1 MGLGIEFNAAFF
13 SGLISIILIDLVL
26 SGDNSIVIAM
36 AVRSLPERKR
46 RMGIF
51 LGAGMA
57 AVLRV
62 IFTMLATQLMGVPFL
77 KLVGGVLIFWIALKL
92 LSEDTA
98 HNEEQRE
105 ARSVWHA
112 VWMILV
118 ADFTMSLDN
127 VLGVAGAAHGS
138 LPLLWFGLALS
149 IPLVVFASSMLSK
162 LMGKFPVIVLIGAA
176 VLGKVAGEMIAG
188 DPIVHPWL
196 APVLHAD
203 RLFELAGIV
212 VIVGYWFWLKR
223 KRARAARAT
232 HGGHS

>member
-1 MGLGIEFNAAFF
+1 MEFNAAFF
-13 SGLISIILIDLVL
+13 ASLLSIILIDIIL
-26 SGDNSIVIAM
+26 SGDNSIVIAL

-46 RMGIF
+46 RMGII

-62 IFTMLATQLMGVPFL
+62 IFTMLATKLMGVPFL

-92 LSEDTA
+92 LGEDTA

-127 VLGVAGAAHGS
+127 VLGVAGASNGNMY
-138 LPLLWFGLALS
+138 LLWFGLALS
-149 IPLVVFASSMLSK
+149 IPLVVFASSLLSK
-162 LMGKFPVIVLIGAA
+162 LMGKFPIIVLIGAA
-176 VLGKVAGEMIAG
+176 VLGKVSGEMIAS
-188 DPIVHPWL
+188 DPIIHPYL
-196 APVLHAD
+196 APIAHSD
-203 RLFELAGIV
+203 RVFE
-212 VIVGYWFWLKR
+212 IVGIGLVTAYWLWLKR
-223 KRARAARAT
+223 KRARAARAV
-232 HGGHS
+232 